1 MKRFYLAI
9 LLVILSP
16 IIIVISLYL
25 VTGNIQ
31 PENVTFSQENY
42 DSVTTYIQNDRLYN
56 FCGDILVNENTV
68 SDPEHFDFNNA
79 YAVTSLSEVK
89 NSSRIV
95 EDKYIDTFYFLLN
108 LANGNE
114 YALWIPTE
122 YTDYRIFVNGEN
134 VYDGESFKGT
144 SVSFP
149 SSFMVTLPINEEGR
163 YEVIMNATAPANYT
177 NSGSSAILFGT
188 SAKVAKDI
196 KSVKKFSICMS
207 AFILVTMCFS
217 LIQILVLKNDTSL
230 LSFVILSFMTFLL
243 MSFMDGRIITI
254 FIPRLPYQIGCFMEA
269 IMTPLFLLS
278 LLYYTQVMFPNYFS
292 KFISYIFGGLLTI
305 PFINALCLNRFSALS
320 SASIMVTVIPYAMC
334 LYIFVLAYER
344 REKYAMLFGIGV
356 LAMESSVLLYY
367 ATSDFPIPSRFTYS
381 IGYAIMA
388 ITMVAT
394 TAEGY
399 ISQEKAEEFYTREL
413 SIQLETMQASENAFL
428 NAQMKPHFLYNTLN
442 TIADCCVTDPA
453 KAKSLI
459 NSLSEYLKLILSL
472 DNMDKTVPLRRELEL
487 AEAYT
492 AIEKERFPSINFY
505 TDFPLRLPNIM
516 MPPIT
521 IQPLIENAI
530 KHGVRKSDKPGV
542 VTLRL
547 VEHTEYVEFFVSDN
561 GVGMTEEQIGNLFR
575 EPKENQ
581 SIGIYNI
588 DKRLKNIYNMGLT
601 VESTPG
607 LGTCVS
613 FKIYKYFN

>member
-9 LLVILSP
+9 LLVILLP
-16 IIIVISLYL
+16 IIIVISLFL
-25 VTGNIQ
+25 TAKKMQ
-31 PENVTFSQENY
+31 PETITFPQSDY
-42 DSVTTYIQNDRLYN
+42 DRGTKYILDEKLYN
-56 FCGDILVNENTV
+56 LEGNILVNEGKITL
-68 SDPEHFDFNNA
+68 PEQFDFANA
-79 YAVTSLSEVK
+79 LTVASLKEAKTPDS
-89 NSSRIV
+89 IV
-95 EDKYIDTFYFLLN
+95 DQKYCATFYLLMN
-108 LANGNE
+108 MASGYE
-114 YALWIPTE
+114 YALWMPTE
-122 YTDYRIFVNGEN
+122 YTDYRIYVNGVLVHEGRSFM
-134 VYDGESFKGT
+134 GEYT
-144 SVSFP
+144 VFP
-149 SSFMVTLPINEEGR
+149 AAFMVTLPFSEDGR
-163 YEVIMNATAPANYT
+163 YEVVINASAPENYT
-177 NSGSSAILFGT
+177 NSGSAAILFAMN
-188 SAKVAKDI
+188 AKVSKDVN
-196 KSVKKFSICMS
+196 SVKTFSICVS
-207 AFILVTMCFS
+207 AFILFTMCFC
-217 LIQILVLKNDTSL
+217 LIQIFVLKNDASL
-230 LSFVILSFMTFLL
+230 LSFATLSLMTFLI
-243 MSFMDGRIITI
+243 MAFTDGRIITL
-254 FIPRLPYQIGCFMEA
+254 FIPGMPYQIGCFMEA
-269 IMTPLFLLS
+269 ILTPLFLLS
-278 LLYYTQVMFPNYFS
+278 LLYYTQVMFPAYFS
-292 KFISYIFGGLLTI
+292 KLIGYIFAGLLTV
-305 PFINALCLNRFSALS
+305 PFINALCLNRFAVLS
-320 SASIMVTVIPYAMC
+320 SAAIMITVIPYAMC

-344 REKYAMLFGIGV
+344 REKHSLLFGISV
-356 LAMESSVLLYY
+356 LATESSVLLFY
-367 ATSDFPIPSRFTYS
+367 ATGDLPIPSRFTYS
-381 IGYAIMA
+381 VGYGIMA
-388 ITMVAT
+388 FTMVAI
-394 TAEGY
+394 TAERY
-399 ISQEKAEEFYTREL
+399 SSQDDMENFITREL

-505 TDFPLRLPNIM
+505 TDFPMRLPNIM

-530 KHGVRKSDKPGV
+530 KHGVRKSSKPGV

-561 GVGMTEEQIGNLFR
+561 GAGMTEEQIGNLFR

-588 DKRLKNIYNMGLT
+588 DKRLKNIYNMGLN

-613 FKIYKYFN
+613 FKIYKYVN